1 MRSMMANW
9 PAAGPSP
16 RGHVRALGLPGPSAP
31 VHLGLLGLDAPAG
44 PPQSRALGV
53 AALIAWVL
61 TVSLGAY
68 MARAWIGSGG
78 LRRRR
83 AADDDFPPGVLLGHA
98 SLALT
103 GLLLWA
109 SYVASGLAVLA
120 WVATGVIAAAIGL
133 GVSTVTLWT
142 PYPVRSP
149 PDPPPHRPPHGPPD
163 PPPHRP
169 PHGPPD
175 PPPHRPPHAPP
186 HRPPSEPPQGRSDEP
201 DPPPFEVTDE
211 MLHALLSSPPPVRRR
226 RRPQA
231 LIPLFHGIGAITTFL
246 LAILTAVGTL

>member
-1 MRSMMANW
+1 MRSMIANW
-9 PAAGPSP
+9 PAAGPSVP
-16 RGHVRALGLPGPSAP
+16 ARVRALGVAASVARPDGRAAGVAASAAQP
-31 VHLGLLGLDAPAG
+31 HG
-44 PPQSRALGV
+44 RALGV
-53 AALIAWVL
+53 AALVTWAL
-61 TVSLGAY
+61 TASLGAY

-98 SLALT
+98 GLAVT

-109 SYVASGLAVLA
+109 SYVASGLAALA
-120 WVATGVIAAAIGL
+120 WAATGVIAAAIGL

-149 PDPPPHRPPHGPPD
+149 PPPGPAGSPGPGPGPGSAERAAGHGPQD
-163 PPPHRP
+163 
-169 PHGPPD
+169 
-175 PPPHRPPHAPP
+175 
-186 HRPPSEPPQGRSDEP
+186 EPPGTPEP
-201 DPPPFEVTDE
+201 PAFEVTDE
-211 MLHALLSSPPPVRRR
+211 MLRALLSSPPPPRRR

>member
-1 MRSMMANW
+1 M
-9 PAAGPSP
+9 
-16 RGHVRALGLPGPSAP
+16 
-31 VHLGLLGLDAPAG
+31 HLGMLGLDAPAG
-44 PPQSRALGV
+44 PPHPRALGV
-53 AALIAWVL
+53 AALIAWTL

-149 PDPPPHRPPHGPPD
+149 PHRPPDGPPD

-169 PHGPPD
+169 PPD
-175 PPPHRPPHAPP
+175 PPHGP
-186 HRPPSEPPQGRSDEP
+186 SDEP
-201 DPPPFEVTDE
+201 DPLAFEVTDE
-211 MLHALLSSPPPVRRR
+211 MLHALLSSPAPARRR

>member
-9 PAAGPSP
+9 PAAGPSAS
-16 RGHVRALGLPGPSAP
+16 GHVRALGLPGLSAP
-31 VHLGLLGLDAPAG
+31 VNLGMLGLDAPAG
-44 PPQSRALGV
+44 PPHPRALGV
-53 AALIAWVL
+53 AALIAWTF

-149 PDPPPHRPPHGPPD
+149 PHRPPDGPPHGPPD

-175 PPPHRPPHAPP
+175 PPPHRPPHGP
-186 HRPPSEPPQGRSDEP
+186 SDEP
-201 DPPPFEVTDE
+201 DPLAFEVTDE
-211 MLHALLSSPPPVRRR
+211 MLHALLSSPAPARRR

>member
-9 PAAGPSP
+9 SAAGLSAP
-16 RGHVRALGLPGPSAP
+16 GHVHALGLPGPSAP
-31 VHLGLLGLDAPAG
+31 VHLGMLGLDAPAG
-44 PPQSRALGV
+44 PPHPRALGV
-53 AALIAWVL
+53 AALIAWTL

-83 AADDDFPPGVLLGHA
+83 PADDDFPPGVLLGHA

-149 PDPPPHRPPHGPPD
+149 PHRPPDDPPHWPPHRPPDGPPHW
-163 PPPHRP
+163 P
-169 PHGPPD
+169 
-175 PPPHRPPHAPP
+175 
-186 HRPPSEPPQGRSDEP
+186 
-201 DPPPFEVTDE
+201 
-211 MLHALLSSPPPVRRR
+211 
-226 RRPQA
+226 
-231 LIPLFHGIGAITTFL
+231 
-246 LAILTAVGTL
+246 

>member
-1 MRSMMANW
+1 MIANW
-9 PAAGPSP
+9 PAAGLSVPA
-16 RGHVRALGLPGPSAP
+16 RVRALGVAASVARPDGRAAGVAASAAQP
-31 VHLGLLGLDAPAG
+31 HG
-44 PPQSRALGV
+44 RALGV
-53 AALIAWVL
+53 AALVTWAL
-61 TVSLGAY
+61 TASLGAY

-98 SLALT
+98 GLAVT

-109 SYVASGLAVLA
+109 SYVASGLAALA
-120 WVATGVIAAAIGL
+120 WAATGVIAAAIGL

-149 PDPPPHRPPHGPPD
+149 PRGPQD
-163 PPPHRP
+163 
-169 PHGPPD
+169 
-175 PPPHRPPHAPP
+175 
-186 HRPPSEPPQGRSDEP
+186 EPPGTPEP
-201 DPPPFEVTDE
+201 PAFEVTDE
-211 MLHALLSSPPPVRRR
+211 MLRALLSSPSPPRRR

>member
-1 MRSMMANW
+1 MRSMIANW
-9 PAAGPSP
+9 PAAGPSVP
-16 RGHVRALGLPGPSAP
+16 ARVRALGVAASVARPDGRAAGVAASAAQP
-31 VHLGLLGLDAPAG
+31 HG
-44 PPQSRALGV
+44 RALGV
-53 AALIAWVL
+53 AALVTWAL
-61 TVSLGAY
+61 TASLGAY

-98 SLALT
+98 GLAVT

-109 SYVASGLAVLA
+109 SYVASGLAALA
-120 WVATGVIAAAIGL
+120 WAATGVIAAAIGL

-149 PDPPPHRPPHGPPD
+149 PPPGPAGSPGAAPGPASAERAAEDGPPYMPPHGPP
-163 PPPHRP
+163 R
-169 PHGPPD
+169 GPQD
-175 PPPHRPPHAPP
+175 
-186 HRPPSEPPQGRSDEP
+186 EPPGTPEP
-201 DPPPFEVTDE
+201 PAFEVTDE
-211 MLHALLSSPPPVRRR
+211 MLRALLSSPPPPRRR

>member
-9 PAAGPSP
+9 PAAGPSAP
-16 RGHVRALGLPGPSAP
+16 AHVRALGLAGPSGPA
-31 VHLGLLGLDAPAG
+31 HIGLLGLAGPAG
-44 PPQSRALGV
+44 PPHPRGLGV
-53 AALIAWVL
+53 AALITWTL
-61 TVSLGAY
+61 TVSLGVY

-83 AADDDFPPGVLLGHA
+83 AADDDFPPGVLLAHA

-109 SYVASGLAVLA
+109 SYVASALAVLA

-149 PDPPPHRPPHGPPD
+149 PHGPPDAPPHRPPHEPQ
-163 PPPHRP
+163 
-169 PHGPPD
+169 HGPP
-175 PPPHRPPHAPP
+175 
-186 HRPPSEPPQGRSDEP
+186 DEP
-201 DPPPFEVTDE
+201 DPPAFEVTDE
-211 MLHALLSSPPPVRRR
+211 MLHALLSSPAPARRR